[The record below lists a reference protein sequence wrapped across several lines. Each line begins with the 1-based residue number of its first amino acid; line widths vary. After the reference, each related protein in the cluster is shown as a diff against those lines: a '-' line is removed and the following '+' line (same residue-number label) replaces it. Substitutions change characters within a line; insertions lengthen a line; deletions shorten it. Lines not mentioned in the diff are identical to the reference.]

1 MIKNV
6 FKEIFIMLL
15 LCAAIV
21 LILAVVFYDY
31 NPINKVVPAP
41 ISYKMPVD
49 LSDIQEEIETTIK
62 PDEDLIIQSYE
73 LTESEMKLYKKTNY
87 DPGKANPFLAESKD
101 NNTVTNSVGN
111 TTTNK
116 GNTTN
121 TGSTGSFFED
131 GSKK

>member
-1 MIKNV
+1 MVKNV
-6 FKEIFIMLL
+6 FKEVFIMLL

-31 NPINKVVPAP
+31 NPINKVVPSP
-41 ISYKMPVD
+41 ISYKMPSD
-49 LSDIQEEIETTIK
+49 LSSIKEEIESTIK
-62 PDEDLIIQSYE
+62 PEEDQIIQSYE
-73 LTESEMKLYKKTNY
+73 ITEAEMKLYKKTNY
-87 DPGKANPFLAESKD
+87 DPGKANPFLADSTN
-101 NNTVTNSVGN
+101 NNTITNSVGN